1 MDRDAWQFIN
11 SFAPWL
17 SATGTISAVVMSL
30 YLATRD
36 KKIRLKVNAGLR
48 KLVMPGQKLAQGTD
62 IVSITVTNVG
72 YRAATINSLYWKV
85 GFFKKAHIV
94 QMPENLSA
102 LPTKLADG
110 DEASF
115 PLNLPLWAKDIGGF
129 LDVIPSSFP
138 KIGVKSIKIG
148 ACTTSGERFESKIEP
163 RLQKWFLEQL
173 EKRKGDNSKS

>member
-1 MDRDAWQFIN
+1 VAIYKT
-11 SFAPWL
+11 FAPWL
-17 SATGTISAVVMSL
+17 SATGTVSAVVVSL

-36 KKIRLKVNAGLR
+36 KRIRLKVNAGLR
-48 KLVMPGQKLAQGTD
+48 KLVMPGQKLSQGTD

-72 YRAATINSLYWKV
+72 YRAATINSLYWRV

-110 DEASF
+110 DESSF
-115 PLNLPLWAKDIGGF
+115 PLNLSSWAKDIDGF
-129 LDVIPSSFP
+129 LKVIPSRLP

-148 ACTTSGERFESKIEP
+148 VYTTNGERFESKIEP
-163 RLQKWFLEQL
+163 RLQKWFLEQI
-173 EKRKGDNSKS
+173 EKRKVDKSKC